1 MPQASTK
8 VDPRSFS
15 KKLTVKSPMD
25 QIKKKKKKNICRPAD
40 VGDKEIRR
48 SKRSQKKIL
57 LIYMASIR
65 DIISLDSSLRRPP
78 NRTDTKPIATT
89 SVHVTFSSFCA
100 KFD

>member
-1 MPQASTK
+1 MPQGSTK

-25 QIKKKKKKNICRPAD
+25 QIPKKKKNICRPAD
-40 VGDKEIRR
+40 VADKEIRR

-65 DIISLDSSLRRPP
+65 DIVSLDSSLRRPP

>member
-1 MPQASTK
+1 
-8 VDPRSFS
+8 
-15 KKLTVKSPMD
+15 MD
-25 QIKKKKKKNICRPAD
+25 QIPPPQKNICRPAD

-78 NRTDTKPIATT
+78 NRTDAKPIATT